1 MVNDHYGWLSV
12 HSLKKQKQDAL
23 NKSMRSA
30 RMIDCSKSTR
40 FSVNLSEIV
49 ESPAANL
56 NMDGLAKKVD
66 AKRAKDQEEKAQEK
80 VLNDMFLKTL
90 GEDELVQPL
99 LSSQKKKKRK
109 SSRYARQETQTL
121 HESIQTIQKLKSAS
135 TSQCVSPQKF
145 NERDQ
150 ELAQPEVD
158 AVIPFATEDSKQDG
172 GLSISVIKIV
182 NED

>member
-12 HSLKKQKQDAL
+12 HSLRKQKQDAL

-66 AKRAKDQEEKAQEK
+66 AKRAKDQEEKA
-80 VLNDMFLKTL
+80 
-90 GEDELVQPL
+90 
-99 LSSQKKKKRK
+99 
-109 SSRYARQETQTL
+109 
-121 HESIQTIQKLKSAS
+121 
-135 TSQCVSPQKF
+135 
-145 NERDQ
+145 
-150 ELAQPEVD
+150 
-158 AVIPFATEDSKQDG
+158 
-172 GLSISVIKIV
+172 
-182 NED
+182 